1 MAGILL
7 SFAVAA
13 LLLAMVPGPATVIV
27 IRATLRGGRRTA
39 LVSTSGNALGIVLWA
54 VAAGA
59 GLSAL
64 VAASQLAFD
73 VLRVVGAAVLIS
85 LGVRSLRAPEP
96 EPEPK
101 AEGSAAAPVSG
112 RGRSAFRVGL
122 VTNLANPK
130 AAVFAVTLYPQFIPQ
145 GAPALAWVLLLAGIQ
160 VVLSSAWY
168 TTLAWSIDRTQRLLS
183 RPGITRRLEQAG
195 GVVLIS
201 LGASLAVRHR

>member
-1 MAGILL
+1 MAEILL

-73 VLRVVGAAVLIS
+73 VLRIVGAAVLIY
-85 LGVRSLRAPEP
+85 LGVRSLRAAEP
-96 EPEPK
+96 DPK
-101 AEGSAAAPVSG
+101 ADGSADAPVSG
-112 RGRSAFRVGL
+112 RARSAFRVGL

-130 AAVFAVTLYPQFIPQ
+130 AAVFAITLYPQFIPQ
-145 GAPALAWVLLLAGIQ
+145 GAPVLAWVLLLAGIQ

-183 RPGITRRLEQAG
+183 RPGIARRLEQAS